1 MTEKSGGFI
10 KDPIH
15 GYVRISQ
22 TERSVIDTEPVQ
34 RLRRIRQLAGSEFV
48 YPAANH
54 TRFEHVIGAMH
65 LAGALAQALPIDVP
79 QHQQEQLRL
88 AALLHDIGHGP
99 FSHVFE
105 SLLAKYLDKN
115 HEDFVPWLLNE
126 TEIAQTLESVG
137 LNPKTLGRLAIGK
150 LSDRRQPFLDQIISS
165 GVDVDKMD
173 YVVRDSFH
181 TGAGYG
187 SIDVHRLLYTMDIVE
202 NNLSV
207 DGTAVATLESFLLAR
222 FESFRTIYFHKAS
235 RAVQIMLVR
244 ALEAAKDELHLLD
257 FDRPEDFLKLDDY
270 KMWTELKECKKS
282 RSIMQDLQTRR
293 LLKCAY
299 EHTIFSPEEK
309 LSDMISNERVRADFE
324 KEIARKA
331 KITGEDVF
339 IDAPTLPSVPYH
351 SNSDLQPMDIP
362 VFKHS
367 PHGKKELVPL
377 SDASRIVGVL
387 QTFMNLVRVYT
398 KEPYRARVET
408 ASRQILGERSH
419 SGKISSQR

>member
-15 GYVRISQ
+15 GYVRISE
-22 TERSVIDTEPVQ
+22 TERSIIDTRPVQ

-79 QHQQEQLRL
+79 ERQQEQLRL

-105 SLLAKYLDKN
+105 PLLAKYLGKN
-115 HEDFVPWLLNE
+115 HEDFVPWLVNE
-126 TEIAQTLESVG
+126 TEIAQRLESAD
-137 LNPKTLGRLAIGK
+137 LNPKILGRLAIGK
-150 LSDRRQPFLDQIISS
+150 LSDGKQPFLDQIISS

-187 SIDVHRLLYTMDIVE
+187 SVDVHRLLYTMDIVE
-202 NNLSV
+202 NKLSV
-207 DGTAVATLESFLLAR
+207 DGAAVATLESFLLAR

-235 RAVQIMLVR
+235 RAVQIMIVK
-244 ALEAAKDELHLLD
+244 ALEAARDELRLLD
-257 FDRPEDFLKLDDY
+257 FDSPEDFLKLDDY
-270 KMWTELKECKKS
+270 KVWTELKECKKS
-282 RSIMQDLQTRR
+282 RNIMKDLETRR

-309 LSDMISNERVRADFE
+309 VSDMISNERVRNETE

-331 KITGEDVF
+331 KITGEDVI

-351 SNSDLQPMDIP
+351 NTADLQPMDIP

-367 PHGKKELVPL
+367 PRGKKELVPL
-377 SDASRIVGVL
+377 SEASRIVGVL
-387 QTFMNLVRVYT
+387 QTFMNIVRVYT
-398 KEPYRARVET
+398 KDPYRSRVEI
-408 ASRQILGERSH
+408 AARQILGEGSR
-419 SGKISSQR
+419 SGKTSH

>member
-15 GYVRISQ
+15 GYVRISE
-22 TERSVIDTEPVQ
+22 TERSVIDTRPVQ

-79 QHQQEQLRL
+79 ERQQEQLRL

-105 SLLAKYLDKN
+105 PPLAKYLGKN
-115 HEDFVPWLLNE
+115 HEDFVPWLVNE
-126 TEIAQTLESVG
+126 TEIAQRLESAD
-137 LNPKTLGRLAIGK
+137 LNPKILGRLAIGK
-150 LSDRRQPFLDQIISS
+150 LSDGKQPFLDQIISS

-187 SIDVHRLLYTMDIVE
+187 SVDVHRLLYTMDIVE
-202 NNLSV
+202 NKLSV
-207 DGTAVATLESFLLAR
+207 DGAAVATLESFLLAR

-235 RAVQIMLVR
+235 RAVQIMIVK
-244 ALEAAKDELHLLD
+244 ALEAARDELRLLD
-257 FDRPEDFLKLDDY
+257 FDSPEDFLKLDDY
-270 KMWTELKECKKS
+270 KVWTELKECKKS
-282 RSIMQDLQTRR
+282 RNIMKDLETRR

-309 LSDMISNERVRADFE
+309 LSDVISNERVRADFE

-398 KEPYRARVET
+398 KKPYRSRVET
-408 ASRQILGERSH
+408 ASRQILGEGSH
-419 SGKISSQR
+419 SGKISS